1 MRVLIVDDEPL
12 ARTAVRLLVEHDP
25 ELSVAGECSGVD
37 AVAAIQSLKPD
48 ILFLDIQM
56 PEVDGFDVLETI
68 GVDGVPAVVFVTA
81 YDQYAVRAF
90 DVHAIDYLVKP
101 FDDRRFFAAL
111 LRAKDRARQRARG
124 KEYVSRYLVRVRD
137 KVVLVK
143 TADVDWIEAADY
155 YVTLH
160 AGPESY
166 LLRRSLAEIEAE
178 LDPRQFIRV
187 HRSAIVN
194 IDRVKEM
201 HSLFRGD
208 SLIVLRDGTN
218 VRLSRAR
225 REEFER
231 RLKEPRSVF

>member
-1 MRVLIVDDEPL
+1 
-12 ARTAVRLLVEHDP
+12 
-25 ELSVAGECSGVD
+25 
-37 AVAAIQSLKPD
+37 
-48 ILFLDIQM
+48 
-56 PEVDGFDVLETI
+56 
-68 GVDGVPAVVFVTA
+68 
-81 YDQYAVRAF
+81 
-90 DVHAIDYLVKP
+90 
-101 FDDRRFFAAL
+101 FFAAL

-137 KVVLVK
+137 RVVLVK